1 VIGRGGLAAGA
12 SLGPEG
18 ALLAGAGRVS
28 VLAARRCG
36 MEGPEEQLLLAAGL
50 GALLAAMFQHPI
62 SGAVVLL
69 EVLPATAGVPAI
81 MVILPTLTSSA
92 FAVLVLQ
99 VMTAH
104 PLARLPF
111 EYHVFR
117 PIHPVWAVVVGVV
130 AGAAGLM
137 IDRSMVAMR
146 RVTKRLDARHI
157 VLTTTVGGLV
167 LGILYAVGGEQTRL
181 PGFPELVRL
190 MADEPDAGTVLVVV
204 LVKILASAWCLAVG
218 YRGGKIF
225 PVAVV
230 GGAVG
235 LLLHELIPSLPVV
248 VAVSVGI
255 CAAMVTALGLPVT
268 ALLGAVA
275 RLPPDLLPP
284 GVLGGV
290 TAYTVHLAAEA
301 LAPRATEPANVAQHS

>member
-1 VIGRGGLAAGA
+1 LRPVVVGASLVIGLGGLAAGA

-225 PVAVV
+225 PVAFV

-284 GVLGGV
+284 GLLGG
-290 TAYTVHLAAEA
+290 HRLHR
-301 LAPRATEPANVAQHS
+301 APRRRSARATGN

>member
-1 VIGRGGLAAGA
+1 V
-12 SLGPEG
+12 
-18 ALLAGAGRVS
+18 
-28 VLAARRCG
+28 
-36 MEGPEEQLLLAAGL
+36 QLLLAAGL
-50 GALLAAMFQHPI
+50 GALLATMFQHPI
-62 SGAVVLL
+62 AGAVVLL

-81 MVILPTLTSSA
+81 MVILPTLPSSA

-99 VMTAH
+99 VMNAH

-111 EYHVFR
+111 EYDVFR

-137 IDRSMVAMR
+137 IDRSMMAMG

-157 VLTTTVGGLV
+157 ALTTTVGGLV

-190 MADEPDAGTVLVVV
+190 MADEPDAGAVFVVV
-204 LVKILASAWCLAVG
+204 LVKILASAWCLVVG

-230 GGAVG
+230 GGAIG
-235 LLLHELIPSLPVV
+235 LLLHELISSVPAV

-255 CAAMVTALGLPVT
+255 GTAMVTALGLPVT

-275 RLPPDLLPP
+275 RRARRSHRLHRAPRCRSARAP
-284 GVLGGV
+284 GSRASERRATQLTRRSSGRLGCCTWVSVSKASSRFV
-290 TAYTVHLAAEA
+290 TA
-301 LAPRATEPANVAQHS
+301 